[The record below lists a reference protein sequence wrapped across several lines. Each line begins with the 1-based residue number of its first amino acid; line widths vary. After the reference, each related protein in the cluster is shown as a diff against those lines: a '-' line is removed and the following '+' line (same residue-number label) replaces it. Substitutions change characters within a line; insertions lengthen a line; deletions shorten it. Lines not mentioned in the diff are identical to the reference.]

1 MILSRTL
8 EYSSRL
14 PVSVCGTGT
23 ITLNKQPLFLEAP
36 SVIRR
41 SRSLVSTPYSVRTYH
56 PQHSVMIL
64 SVIVVQEY

>member
-14 PVSVCGTGT
+14 PVSVCGTGVY
-23 ITLNKQPLFLEAP
+23 TLNIYQLFLEAP

-56 PQHSVMIL
+56 PRHSVI
-64 SVIVVQEY
+64 SKPVQTVWDY